1 MSLGSDQLSRELRL
15 VLGKA
20 RVQTSGHRNVGGMQA
35 RMNIRL
41 RNRKVEKCAS
51 LAHLRY
57 RGAGGTQEASRAS
70 QVGTVRCSAQQR
82 REPGKKEDLNWT
94 TGPEWPPRRA
104 RLGLRTRE
112 MASIPV
118 SRTCE
123 ESALLVSP
131 KPGAWAPKDATSST
145 PKGPSPECPWED
157 RQVGLTLADPSPAVT
172 CSPTEPLLGKRP
184 L

>member
-1 MSLGSDQLSRELRL
+1 
-15 VLGKA
+15 
-20 RVQTSGHRNVGGMQA
+20 
-35 RMNIRL
+35 MNIRL

-145 PKGPSPECPWED
+145 PKGPSPERPWED
-157 RQVGLTLADPSPAVT
+157 HQAGLTLADPSPAVT
-172 CSPTEPLLGKRP
+172 CSPTEPLLGVRP